1 MVNLGDR
8 RDGRFASAARDSLLN
23 RHAGRQ
29 SAHQIHIRFFKL
41 FDELPRIR
49 RHAVEKAPLSFGKQD
64 VERECRFSRSAQ
76 TGDDHQLLPR
86 NLNVD
91 ILEVV
96 LTSTVNVDGTGSIHP
111 KTGGFLSSSR

>member
-41 FDELPRIR
+41 LDELPRIR
-49 RHAVEKAPLSFGKQD
+49 RHAVEKAPLAFGKQD
-64 VERECRFSRSAQ
+64 VERECRFSRSA
-76 TGDDHQLLPR
+76 
-86 NLNVD
+86 
-91 ILEVV
+91 
-96 LTSTVNVDGTGSIHP
+96 
-111 KTGGFLSSSR
+111 